1 MGTQINVR
9 RKAWLVVMESRWSA
23 AAACFYRHIARI
35 IYYRAVNGRV
45 YGSKKQAGLVSSA
58 NNCIDILLYRCHEKF
73 YRWAS
78 LLLRMFICRVDPW
91 RLLWLC
97 FFIHENFNRTPFASI
112 VFGRNKIALLGHRNL
127 SWCFQAYK
135 LICYHMRIVV
145 SIVRYLFSCCY
156 RYRILNLQ
164 STWTF
169 SQFWFMF
176 VYLKLE
182 ADTRIGGSKYPAI
195 YFRWNLSCSS

>member
-1 MGTQINVR
+1 MGTQMNVR

-23 AAACFYRHIARI
+23 AAACFYRPIARI
-35 IYYRAVNGRV
+35 IYYRVVNGRV

-78 LLLRMFICRVDPW
+78 LLVRMFIRRVDPW
-91 RLLWLC
+91 GLSWLC
-97 FFIHENFNRTPFASI
+97 FFIHGNFNRTPFASI
-112 VFGRNKIALLGHRNL
+112 VFGRNKIASLGHRNL

-145 SIVRYLFSCCY
+145 SIVRYLLSCCY

-164 STWTF
+164 ST
-169 SQFWFMF
+169 
-176 VYLKLE
+176 
-182 ADTRIGGSKYPAI
+182 
-195 YFRWNLSCSS
+195 